1 MTVRECFR
9 KTEKILREGEPEK
22 AAAEAE
28 YIMLEILGA
37 DRSWLFAHA
46 ADEMAGELAES
57 AFEAAKKRLAGE
69 PLQYIFRRADF
80 MGYCLYVDDRV
91 LIPRLDT
98 EIMASEAVKFVK
110 HRRSLGMNTAAL
122 DLCTGS
128 GALAMALAGSGCQVT
143 ASDISQDALDVA
155 AANLKKYE
163 LRAELILSD
172 LFEALQDCSFDLI
185 VSNPPYIPAKVVDAL
200 DPEVKDH
207 EPRLALDGGD
217 DGMDIIRRIIV
228 GLNEHLAPEGLAF
241 LEIGNGQVEEVC
253 RMAEK
258 EGFASRSFL
267 DFSGEQRFVCLGR
280 DEKLLSF
287 AK

>member
-9 KTEKILREGEPEK
+9 ETEKILRGGGSEK

-37 DRSWLFAHA
+37 DRSWLFTHA
-46 ADEMAGELAES
+46 ADEIEGKPAES
-57 AFEAAKKRLAGE
+57 AIEAAKKRVTGE
-69 PLQYIFRRADF
+69 PLQYIFMRADF
-80 MGYCLYVDDRV
+80 MGYSLYVDSRV

-98 EIMASEAVKFVK
+98 EIMASEAVKFAK
-110 HRRSLGMNTAAL
+110 HRRSQGMDTAAL

-128 GALAMALAGSGCQVT
+128 GALAMALAGCGCRVT

-163 LRAELILSD
+163 LRAELVLSD
-172 LFEALQDCSFDLI
+172 LFEALGGRSFDLI

-207 EPRLALDGGD
+207 EPRLALDGGN
-217 DGMDIIRRIIV
+217 DGMDIIRRIIAAL
-228 GLNEHLAPEGLAF
+228 GEHLEPEGLAF
-241 LEIGNGQVEEVC
+241 LEIGNGQAEEV
-253 RMAEK
+253 RHMAEK
-258 EGFASRSFL
+258 KGFASRSFL